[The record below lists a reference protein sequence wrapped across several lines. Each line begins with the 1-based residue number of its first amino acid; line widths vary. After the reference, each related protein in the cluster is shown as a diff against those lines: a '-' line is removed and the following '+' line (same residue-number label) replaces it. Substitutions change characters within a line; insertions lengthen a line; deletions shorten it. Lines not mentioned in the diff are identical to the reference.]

1 MVKQVQIGK
10 DPLNFAKQSGTGIN
24 CPPCQTPTPTP
35 TVACVTVNLKSSVA
49 CNAYNI
55 KDSLRLVSTDK
66 LTSITKLEDNQLI
79 LAGYGSCLSI
89 NDSVPVARSMVAKTD
104 LQTVEQT
111 DGKIL
116 KYFAIDNDFGTKG
129 KVNSVFYNSNNLR
142 VSAKFDH
149 ITTQTVS
156 GQIKILAAGQTEYK
170 ALIARYSSTGALD
183 RTFGSGT
190 GYVTID
196 TIGDS
201 LSIKLLDIF
210 GMHVQTDNRI
220 LLFCNGYDIIN
231 KRSIGIIL
239 RLTNSGTIDLTFNSN
254 KVFIQ
259 LRSSLS
265 EFDGSKFL
273 GKEVYNHDDSL
284 YVVFETFSS
293 IKQNTVIVA
302 KYNLFSGSVDEAF
315 GDKGYIYANTDNKNT
330 YLQNIFVKSIENK
343 NVICLVINNNNT
355 SLQVN
360 KYSETGVATSDQPV
374 VIANSIFPI
383 ADEFGNTGSLKV
395 DFENIRCNHID
406 MGQEVIIFVNVS
418 IQNNSVDELGG
429 SKQSL
434 LHWLEKQSLL
444 TGQFNYSGLEYRDC
458 TTVPCD
464 RQPEDSYGTLGV
476 KSQAITKYD
485 TSTRVLFGYIKLTNN
500 VSTASAIKLDR
511 FSSLDEHNIAK
522 KVIEISQGS
531 YALAGYYGNNTYSN
545 FAVKTIT
552 FSTDAQSFGPRQNEI
567 FGNVDFSDFCNTTIA
582 VDDGIVVE
590 ECPCAPA
597 PSPTPS
603 PTPPPATS
611 DIYID
616 TITDSCDN
624 QIPTVNFNW
633 KKNKENLTGSYVV
646 QVTRASDKSEL
657 VAASFVVQDVD
668 VQGVVNINVGEID
681 KAVNNNKTCVASLL
695 DNTGSV
701 VFSKIFVLNIRN
713 CV

>member
-1 MVKQVQIGK
+1 MIKQVQIGK
-10 DPLNFAKQSGTGIN
+10 DPLNFNKQNSAGIN

-35 TVACVTVNLKSSVA
+35 TVACVTVNLKSSIA
-49 CNAYNI
+49 CNNYNV
-55 KDSLRLVSTDK
+55 KDSTKLVSTDK
-66 LTSITKLEDNQLI
+66 LMSVTKLADNELV

-89 NDSVPVARSMVAKTD
+89 NESMPVARSLIGKSN
-104 LQTVEQT
+104 LQTTQQS
-111 DGKIL
+111 DGKTL
-116 KYFAIDNDFGTKG
+116 TYFSIDNDFGTKG
-129 KVNSVFYNSNNLR
+129 KVNSIFYNSNNLR

-156 GQIKILAAGQTEYK
+156 GQIKILAAGQTDYK
-170 ALIARYSSTGALD
+170 ALVARYSATGALD
-183 RTFGSGT
+183 RTFGAGT

-196 TIGDS
+196 TIGE
-201 LSIKLLDIF
+201 SIKLLDIF
-210 GMHVQTDNRI
+210 GIHIQTDNKI
-220 LLFCNGYDIIN
+220 LVFCNGYDILN
-231 KRSIGIIL
+231 KRSLGIVI
-239 RLTNSGTIDLTFNSN
+239 RLTNSGLIDSTFNNN
-254 KVFIQ
+254 KTYIQ

-265 EFDGSKFL
+265 EFDGSKFV
-273 GKEVYNHDDSL
+273 GKEVYNFNDAL

-302 KYNLFSGSVDEAF
+302 KYSLSSGAMDDTF
-315 GDKGYIYANTDNKNT
+315 GDKGYIYANTDSKNT
-330 YLQNIFVKSIENK
+330 FLQNIFVKTIDNK
-343 NVICLVINNNNT
+343 NTICLVINNNST
-355 SLQVN
+355 SLQIN
-360 KYSETGVATSDQPV
+360 KYLETGIATTDQPLMIPNTV
-374 VIANSIFPI
+374 FPV
-383 ADEFGNTGSLKV
+383 ADTNGNTGSLKV
-395 DFENIRCNHID
+395 DFENIRCNYLD
-406 MGQEVIIFVNVS
+406 MGSDVILFVNVS
-418 IQNNSVDELGG
+418 IQSNSIDQLAG

-434 LHWLEKQSLL
+434 LHWLEKQSLI

-476 KSQAITKYD
+476 KSQSITKYD
-485 TSTRVLFGYIKLTNN
+485 TASRILFGYIKLSNN
-500 VSTASAIKLDR
+500 VSAVSSIKLDR

-522 KVIEISQGS
+522 KVIELSPNS
-531 YALAGYYGNNTYSN
+531 YVLSGYYGNNTYSN
-545 FAVKTIT
+545 FGMKTIT
-552 FSTDAQSFGPRQNEI
+552 FSNDTQSFGPRTNEI
-567 FGNVDFSDFCNTTIA
+567 LGNIDFSDFCNTTTA

-616 TITDSCDN
+616 TITDGCDN

-633 KKNKENLTGSYVV
+633 KKNKQNLTGSYVI
-646 QVTRASDKSEL
+646 QITRASDKSEL
-657 VAASFVVQDVD
+657 VAASFVVQEVD

-681 KAVNNNKTCVASLL
+681 KAVNNNKTCIASLL